1 MIPSA
6 SCLAGCANRMTTSA
20 ITDPLIVLAQN
31 MREQRRR
38 RGMSQEA
45 LAQASGI
52 HSSEVSRIERGVRE
66 PRLSTLVHLARALQV
81 TPSDLLE
88 RVR

>member
-1 MIPSA
+1 
-6 SCLAGCANRMTTSA
+6 MTTSA
-20 ITDPLIVLAQN
+20 ITDPLTVLAYN
-31 MREQRRR
+31 MREHRHR

-45 LAQASGI
+45 LAQASGV

-66 PRLSTLVHLARALQV
+66 PRLSTLVRLARALQV